1 MLLLF
6 IIIVMFDCVNC
17 EIKKGLGIVESHVS
31 AFV

>member
-1 MLLLF
+1 MLLLS

-17 EIKKGLGIVESHVS
+17 EIKGLGIVESHVS